1 MKGFAQ
7 QQLGDL
13 LVELKYISAEQ
24 LQEALRYQKDKS
36 EEGSRVLVGQALCEL
51 GFCTEETI
59 TRALA
64 HKAGISFISLQQHHI
79 NSAAAN
85 LIEPEIALRY
95 NALPIGFENN
105 KLLVAL
111 KHPSDIIAVDDLR
124 IITGYEIK
132 PVIVPDSELTA
143 AIEHF
148 ARSTTEVEQE
158 EEEIPEQLT
167 VTEGAEIRPAVQLAN
182 QILHQAVR
190 SSASD
195 IHIEPLEK
203 SMRVRMRIDGVLH
216 EVLQQHRR
224 MHPPLISRL
233 KVMAGMDIAER
244 RLPQDGRMT
253 MKIDNRTVDIRAATL
268 PSAYGEKISL
278 RILDRDARLLTL
290 EEIGFP
296 QDQLA
301 KYSRIMHLPYGF
313 ILVTGPTGSGK
324 STTLYATLAVLN
336 SIDKHIITLEDPV
349 ERRMDGINQIQIN
362 LKAGL
367 TFAYGLRAVVRNDP
381 DVIMVGEIRD
391 HESARIAVE
400 SALTG
405 HLVLATLHTS
415 DAAGAIARLGDMG
428 VEPYLTASSIAGV
441 VAQRL
446 VRLLCPYCREKETIA
461 IADLLANVPDFPLEK
476 GEKTIT
482 LYRPRGCIRC
492 NNTGY
497 KGRTGVYELLIFS
510 ENIRRLTLER
520 RSAQEIKEAAVQE
533 GMLTLRRDGLNK
545 VKRGLTSLE
554 EMIRV
559 VV

>member
-1 MKGFAQ
+1 MKGFTKKF
-7 QQLGDL
+7 LGDFL
-13 LVELKYISAEQ
+13 LEFGYITPEQ
-24 LQEALRYQKDKS
+24 LEEALNYQKEKNR
-36 EEGSRVLVGQALCEL
+36 EGTHVLLGQALISL
-51 GFCTEETI
+51 GFCTEEAI
-59 TRALA
+59 TKVMA
-64 HKAGISFISLQQHHI
+64 HKAGISFLTLQQHPVD
-79 NSAAAN
+79 SAAAN
-85 LIEPEIALRY
+85 LIEPEVALRY
-95 NALPIGFENN
+95 NALPIGFDNG

-111 KHPSDIIAVDDLR
+111 KHPSDVIAVDDLR

-143 AIEHF
+143 AIEQF

-158 EEEIPEQLT
+158 EEETSELLQ
-167 VTEGAEIRPAVQLAN
+167 TEETEERPAVQLAN

-195 IHIEPLEK
+195 VHIEPLEK

-216 EVLQQHRR
+216 EVMQHQRR

-253 MKIDNRTVDIRAATL
+253 MKIDKRTIDVRAASL
-268 PSAYGEKISL
+268 PSAYGEKITM
-278 RILDRDARLLTL
+278 RILDRDARLITL
-290 EEIGFP
+290 QEMGFP
-296 QDQLA
+296 QDQLE

-324 STTLYATLAVLN
+324 STTLYSTLSVLN
-336 SIDKHIITLEDPV
+336 SVDRHIITLEDPV
-349 ERRMDGINQIQIN
+349 ERRLDGINQIQIN

-367 TFAYGLRAVVRNDP
+367 TFASGLRAIVRNDP

-405 HLVLATLHTS
+405 HLVLATLHTN
-415 DAAGAIARLGDMG
+415 DAAGAITRLGDMG
-428 VEPYLTASSIAGV
+428 IEPYLTASSVVGV

-446 VRLLCPYCREKETIA
+446 VRLLCLHCREEEQLPAT
-461 IADLLANVPDFPLEK
+461 DLLASVPDFPLEE
-476 GEKTIT
+476 GEKTVT

-492 NNTGY
+492 SNTGY
-497 KGRTGVYELLIFS
+497 KGRTGVYELLAFS

-520 RSAQEIKEAAVQE
+520 RSTQEIKDAAISE
-533 GMLTLRRDGLNK
+533 GMVTLRRDGLDK

-554 EMIRV
+554 EVMRV